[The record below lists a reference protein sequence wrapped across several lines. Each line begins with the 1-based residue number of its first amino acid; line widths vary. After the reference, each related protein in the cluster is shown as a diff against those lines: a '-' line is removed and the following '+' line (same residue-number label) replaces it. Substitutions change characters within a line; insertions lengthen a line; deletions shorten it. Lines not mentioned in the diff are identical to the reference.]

1 MKYLSSKAKEPPLA
15 TPCKFLWHRGRLK
28 PPCPPQIYVPTYHF
42 VMLNYN
48 FRYVR
53 HFLKSPCTLT
63 FKKLTVQRRPH
74 YHQKILSINQYH
86 SLMEEK
92 SRQFLAS
99 RHWKNSLDFHLI
111 LNNVLDMTHFTNYD
125 GHSLFDSC
133 SRYFNDESF
142 ISSVSMKLIALI
154 ILLLNR

>member
-1 MKYLSSKAKEPPLA
+1 MQILMTSRAIKTSLSSSYICA
-15 TPCKFLWHRGRLK
+15 
-28 PPCPPQIYVPTYHF
+28 YHF

-99 RHWKNSLDFHLI
+99 CHWKNSLDFLLI
-111 LNNVLDMTHFTNYD
+111 LNNVLDMTHFMNYLWWPY
-125 GHSLFDSC
+125 GFDSC

-142 ISSVSMKLIALI
+142 ISSLSMKLIALI
-154 ILLLNR
+154 ILFLNR